1 MAKLDISKLAERLAQ
16 LSKGNSGGGSSM
28 GFITINDGRNV
39 VRLLPKRDND
49 ETSLFGEQEVF
60 VHYGV
65 GKSETNKNGTMV
77 VCPTTYGD
85 DKACPVCELAAE
97 LRKLSKKK
105 DDSYDKQARQVQR
118 KKRVYYNAVSRAEDL
133 NSYKYDEGQKK
144 WFNKD
149 GEEESPIKVLG
160 TGVGVYRDILGII
173 CDPEYG
179 DITDFE
185 EGLDVIIT
193 KSGTGFNTEYDVK
206 TVRKESLAIPD
217 DAPAELKS
225 GWKEALHDLS
235 SLAKVKTYS
244 EIASIMD
251 GSDPEPEPEP
261 DVDAGTDNLPPKQTA
276 DTPDSGDDDA
286 LQKEIQAALARKRK

>member
-1 MAKLDISKLAERLAQ
+1 MALDISKLAERLAQ
-16 LSKGNSGGGSSM
+16 LSRGSNNNSSSM
-28 GFITINDGRNV
+28 GFINIKDGRNV
-39 VRLLPKRDND
+39 IRLLPKRDSD

-65 GKSETNKNGTMV
+65 GKNETNKNGSMV

-97 LRKLSKKK
+97 LRRLSKKK

-133 NSYKYDEGQKK
+133 NSYKYDDGQKK

-160 TGVGVYRDILGII
+160 TGVGVYRDVLGII

-179 DITDFE
+179 DVTDFSQ
-185 EGLDVIIT
+185 GLDLIIT

-206 TVRKESLAIPD
+206 TVRKESFAIPE
-217 DAPAELKS
+217 DAPEDLVKN
-225 GWKEALHDLS
+225 WKEYLHDLS

-244 EIASIMD
+244 EIASVMD
-251 GSDPEPEPEP
+251 GGDTTPEPEP
-261 DVDAGTDNLPPKQTA
+261 DVDAGMSNLVPKGSDPTVGG
-276 DTPDSGDDDA
+276 SDDDDLA
-286 LQKEIQAALARKRK
+286 REIQAALARKRK

>member
-1 MAKLDISKLAERLAQ
+1 MALDISKLAERLAQ
-16 LSKGNSGGGSSM
+16 LSRGNNNSSSSM
-28 GFITINDGRNV
+28 GFINIKDGRNV
-39 VRLLPKRDND
+39 IRLLPKRDGD

-65 GKSETNKNGTMV
+65 GKSETNKNGSMV

-133 NSYKYDEGQKK
+133 NSYKYDDGQKK

-160 TGVGVYRDILGII
+160 TGIGVYRDVLGII

-179 DITDFE
+179 DVTDFSQ
-185 EGLDVIIT
+185 GLDLIIT

-206 TVRKESLAIPD
+206 TVRKESFAIPE
-217 DAPAELKS
+217 DAPEELVT
-225 GWKEALHDLS
+225 GWKELLHDLS

-244 EIASIMD
+244 EIGSIMD
-251 GSDPEPEPEP
+251 GGESTPEPEP
-261 DVDAGTDNLPPKQTA
+261 DVDEGMSNLPPKSNQTV
-276 DTPDSGDDDA
+276 DSSDDDDA
-286 LQKEIQAALARKRK
+286 LAKEIQAALARKRK